1 METVCCY
8 TIYVLQNFDASC
20 RHAAP
25 KYTLSQ
31 LLIMLIKLCCLRP
44 LCMITLFR
52 LPRGVPR
59 FPYTLEFLTKCQG
72 SHWLKC

>member
-1 METVCCY
+1 LTITVCCY
-8 TIYVLQNFDASC
+8 TLYVLQIFDESC

-31 LLIMLIKLCCLRP
+31 LLVLLIKLCCLRP

-52 LPRGVPR
+52 LPRVIPGFPIHWNFEPNVQVPI
-59 FPYTLEFLTKCQG
+59 G
-72 SHWLKC
+72 